1 MLGKK
6 KVKIGADEYEVR
18 EVTISQM
25 LPILPKF
32 GTDEQQQAQVELL
45 KACVYKDGE
54 LLGDKVDSLG
64 IRAFMLLVPAVLEV
78 CGMSGE

>member
-6 KVKIGADEYEVR
+6 KVKIGEDEYEVR
-18 EVTISQM
+18 EVTISQI

-32 GTDEQQQAQVELL
+32 GTEEQQQAQVELL
-45 KACVYKDGE
+45 KACVYKNGE
-54 LLGDKVDSLG
+54 LLGDKVDALG

>member
-1 MLGKK
+1 MLSKK
-6 KVKIGADEYEVR
+6 TVKIGSEEYEVR
-18 EVTISQM
+18 EVTIAQM

-32 GTDEQQQAQVELL
+32 GTDEQQTAQVELL

-54 LLGDKVDSLG
+54 LLGDKIDSLG
-64 IRAFMLLVPAVLEV
+64 IKSFMLLTPAVLEV